1 MEKFLSIDGFGDV
14 HSVHFES
21 GIVLARAYFS
31 KHRLDFFECYE
42 AFEKDKDS
50 ELGQHWE
57 AAERR
62 ANLALYAFNLQ
73 DSSMLELEIVDEEG
87 Y

>member
-1 MEKFLSIDGFGDV
+1 MSIDGFGNV
-14 HSVHFES
+14 HEAHFEC
-21 GIVLARAYFS
+21 GIVLARDYFS
-31 KHRLDFFECYE
+31 KHRLAFLECYE
-42 AFEKDKDS
+42 AYEKDKDS

-73 DSSMLELEIVDEEG
+73 DNSMLELEIEDEEF